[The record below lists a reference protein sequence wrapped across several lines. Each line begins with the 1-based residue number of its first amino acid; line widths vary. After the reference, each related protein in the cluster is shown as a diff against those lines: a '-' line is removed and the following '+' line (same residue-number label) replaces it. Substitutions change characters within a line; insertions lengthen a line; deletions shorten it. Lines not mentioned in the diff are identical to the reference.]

1 MQIFAG
7 IGEYS
12 KYHRNHQSF
21 FIILRIVIL
30 QVKSL
35 LFFTAA
41 IANIQEIG
49 DIYSPDQSY
58 MTISLVSKTPF
69 DSFSAQKI
77 FFYKSLSNE
86 DFDLLFQDILEKI
99 HVSHAQYE
107 KNIHK
112 KISSLLSGQ
121 NDRII
126 ESFYD
131 IFSLTF
137 ELFLSENR
145 SVDAEKCRLFID
157 G

>member
-49 DIYSPDQSY
+49 DIYSPGQSY
-58 MTISLVSKTPF
+58 RIVSLASNTPF
-69 DSFSAQKI
+69 DSFSVQEI
-77 FFYKSLSNE
+77 FLCKSLSNE
-86 DFDLLFQDILEKI
+86 NLDLLFQDILEKN

-107 KNIHK
+107 KNFHK
-112 KISSLLSGQ
+112 KYRHFCLPEMIGSSKVFTIS
-121 NDRII
+121 
-126 ESFYD
+126 FP
-131 IFSLTF
+131 
-137 ELFLSENR
+137 
-145 SVDAEKCRLFID
+145 
-157 G
+157 